1 MESRIKGGVMKKL
14 VVLAIV
20 LIVVGCKKGEPG
32 PAAGNKGAGTGTAPG
47 LAPMPTLPLSQALTD
62 KSVKEVSYNPKEALQ
77 GLKGVSLTL
86 WGFLDPEARDAG
98 VDPDTLKGE
107 LEEKLRA
114 SGIPVRSFEE
124 VDQDA
129 DYAYLFMKMDIRRQ
143 KDRPVFIGVVDIS
156 AFQFVYLGRN
166 PSLVVKSETW
176 ATHNPPFLAEEPSL
190 NELSRKKA
198 LEALETFSKDY
209 LAVNPA
215 VMTK

>member
-32 PAAGNKGAGTGTAPG
+32 PAAESKEPGTGSAPG

-77 GLKGVSLTL
+77 GLKGVSVTL
-86 WGFLDPEARDAG
+86 WGFVAPEAREAG
-98 VDPDTLKGE
+98 VDYDALKSE

-124 VDQDA
+124 VDQDPE
-129 DYAYLFMKMDIRRQ
+129 YAYLFVKMDIRKQ
-143 KDRPVFIGVVDIS
+143 GNPPVFLGAINIS

-176 ATHNPPFLAEEPSL
+176 ATHKPPFLWEEESVVESARKL
-190 NELSRKKA
+190 MFDELDIFINE
-198 LEALETFSKDY
+198 Y

-215 VMTK
+215 VITK